1 MTVKSTTG
9 GTFARPVCRT
19 DGEKG
24 AESLGFEEL
33 FERSENV
40 ELLQI

>member
-9 GTFARPVCRT
+9 TFARPVWRS
-19 DGEKG
+19 DGKKA
-24 AESLGFEEL
+24 AESLGFGEL

-40 ELLQI
+40 EFLQT